1 LVDDSL
7 RPHDY
12 KGSYRSFAVSAPSA
26 FLLAQAAVVTT
37 SVVLLQMDWGSQT
50 KEVRKPQPVLK
61 SAGHAPVVAAVPV
74 PPVALAAAKPAKTE
88 EPPPPP
94 ADAFELT
101 PEEPAL
107 AVPLEDPFPKP
118 NTSIAGAYDIAADAA
133 SNFDLKNERVVFT
146 GHVSLKSKRFTVKA
160 DRLTVSIDPKE
171 NEMRHLLAHGNV
183 HVEVNSEEKD
193 GGYTGQAWEA
203 NFDPNT
209 NIITLTGWPRIQ
221 GGGREHR
228 ALEPTT
234 KMMLTTEKPRLTTQG
249 RASTLITALKTPGTA
264 TKP

>member
-1 LVDDSL
+1 M
-7 RPHDY
+7 P
-12 KGSYRSFAVSAPSA
+12 APSA

-37 SVVLLQMDWGSQT
+37 SVVLLQMDWGAET
-50 KEVRKPQPVLK
+50 KEVRKPQPVLR
-61 SAGHAPVVAAVPV
+61 SAGPAPVVAAVPSPPV
-74 PPVALAAAKPAKTE
+74 PPTAAKPTQAE
-88 EPPPPP
+88 ASPPPP

-101 PEEPAL
+101 PEEPPV
-107 AVPLEDPFPKP
+107 AVPMEDPFPKP
-118 NTSIAGAYDIAADAA
+118 DTSLVGAYDIAADAA

-160 DRLTVSIDPKE
+160 DRLTVSIDPKK
-171 NEMRHLLAHGNV
+171 NEMRRLVANGNV
-183 HVEVNSEEKD
+183 HVEVKSEEKD

-209 NIITLTGWPRIQ
+209 DIITLTGWPRIQ

-234 KMMLTTEKPRLTTQG
+234 KMLLTTEKPKLTTQG
-249 RASTLITALKTPGTA
+249 RASTLISAQKKPGTTA
-264 TKP
+264 KP